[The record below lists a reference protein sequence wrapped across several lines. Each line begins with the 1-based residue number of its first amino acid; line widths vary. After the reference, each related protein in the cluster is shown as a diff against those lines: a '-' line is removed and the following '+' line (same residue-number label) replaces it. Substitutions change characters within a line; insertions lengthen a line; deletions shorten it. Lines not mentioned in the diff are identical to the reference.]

1 MGMEMTL
8 GYERARDLISL
19 SVKNDAR
26 PIVLAE
32 ISDETKKILFDEA
45 FCDASGIFCVELE
58 DFLMNYVYSIEKQR
72 TLLSYHYI
80 IVDNIINLRGKSGT
94 LKIISTFIENMKNY
108 NVSVM
113 FFGKEAFR
121 EMEEVLRI
129 CGSKINYII
138 KIEDIERNTENEN

>member
-1 MGMEMTL
+1 MSMEMTL
-8 GYERARDLISL
+8 GYARARDLLSL

-32 ISDETKKILFDEA
+32 ISDETKNILFNEA

-72 TLLSYHYI
+72 TLLSYPYI
-80 IVDNIINLRGKSGT
+80 IVDNVTNLRGKSGT
-94 LKIISTFIENMKNY
+94 LKIISTFIETMKNY

-113 FFGKEAFR
+113 FFGTELFR